1 MTRQAP
7 LNQASANPMERW
19 SDALSALQL
28 LQIDPHGFGGVCLRA
43 PHGPVRE
50 RWLQALAGLGLA
62 LVKVPG
68 SVDSERLLGGID
80 LAHTLQT
87 GQLQTQASLLQQAD
101 QGLVCLPMAER
112 LSPALLA
119 PLVQALE
126 QGQVPPTRHSAAP
139 TITRFGV
146 VALDESLAD
155 EPGVGAALAERLGVW
170 LDLHELSPSDIS
182 AGWADSHNGVDADT
196 GTDSDSLHIRISPG
210 ALARAREQLRQVQA
224 SDEHMQALCA
234 VALGLGIG
242 SLRVPSLALRVA
254 CGHAALNGRS
264 TLDADDLGFAAR
276 CVLAPRATQW
286 PAEPSAQEAAETVPQ
301 EDSTPPPEPPDNAD
315 QAPDNDAEKDKDPDI
330 APPAEPSAQ
339 DLQEMMVA
347 AALASLP
354 PHVLDALMTRP
365 GSASQNTSGRSG
377 QTRAGSQRGRPL
389 PPRPGR
395 PGGQARLHVLA
406 TLRAAA
412 PKQRLRQATTPLT
425 TPLATPFKKPN
436 AAPLAPPHPTAHP
449 QAPTFAAAAKT
460 SNSANRLN
468 PVSAGS
474 NLAHPLR
481 GRVAIRAEDFH
492 IQRYQQRASSCLILA
507 LDASGSA
514 ALQRLAEAKGAV
526 ELLLQQSYARRDSV
540 CIVAFRGAQAQLLLP
555 MTRSLVRAKRAMT
568 GLPGGGGTPLA
579 LALKMAHEQ
588 AAQLQRQ
595 GVTPILVVLSDG
607 RANVTLQ
614 GLGGRAQAQLDAQ
627 SWGQQWRASGH
638 RALWIDTSM
647 HPDAQAQQLAST
659 MGASYLPMP
668 QVQSQR
674 MAHAIERVRSP
685 QV

>member
-1 MTRQAP
+1 MTRESTPQ
-7 LNQASANPMERW
+7 QTASDPVERW
-19 SDALSALQL
+19 HDALTALQL

-50 RWLQALAGLGLA
+50 RWLQALGDLGLG

-87 GQLQTQASLLQQAD
+87 GQLHLQAGLLQQAD

-126 QGQVPPTRHSAAP
+126 QGQVPPNRHSAEP
-139 TITRFGV
+139 SVTRFGV
-146 VALDESLAD
+146 VALDESLPD

-170 LDLHELSPSDIS
+170 LDLHELSPSDIH
-182 AGWADSHNGVDADT
+182 ADWTDANNE
-196 GTDSDSLHIRISPG
+196 GLQLRLSPG
-210 ALARAREQLRQVQA
+210 ALARAREQLAQVQA
-224 SDEHMQALCA
+224 SDDQMQALCA
-234 VALGLGIG
+234 AALGLGIG
-242 SLRVPSLALRVA
+242 SLRVPSLALRLA
-254 CGHAALNGRS
+254 CAHAALNGRRA
-264 TLDADDLGFAAR
+264 LEADDLGFAAR

-286 PAEPSAQEAAETVPQ
+286 PTEPSAQEAEPAPQ
-301 EDSTPPPEPPDNAD
+301 EDVTPPQEPPPQPPDPPENTD
-315 QAPDNDAEKDKDPDI
+315 EAPDDQTEKDKDP
-330 APPAEPSAQ
+330 APTPEPSAE
-339 DLQEMMVA
+339 DLQDMMVA

-354 PHVLDALMTRP
+354 PHMLDALMTRQGATSP
-365 GSASQNTSGRSG
+365 QSSGRSG

-412 PKQRLRQATTPLT
+412 PKQRLRQARST
-425 TPLATPFKKPN
+425 
-436 AAPLAPPHPTAHP
+436 
-449 QAPTFAAAAKT
+449 
-460 SNSANRLN
+460 
-468 PVSAGS
+468 
-474 NLAHPLR
+474 

-555 MTRSLVRAKRAMT
+555 ATRSLVRAKRAMT

-614 GLGGRAQAQLDAQ
+614 GLGGRAQAQSDAQ

-647 HPDAQAQQLAST
+647 QPDAQAQQLAST

-674 MAHAIERVRSP
+674 MASAIERVRSP

>member
-1 MTRQAP
+1 MTRESSPQQA
-7 LNQASANPMERW
+7 ASDPVERW
-19 SDALSALQL
+19 HDALTALQL

-50 RWLQALAGLGLA
+50 HWLQALAGLGVGLI
-62 LVKVPG
+62 KVPG

-80 LAHTLQT
+80 LAQTLQT
-87 GQLQTQASLLQQAD
+87 GQLHMQAGLLQQAD

-139 TITRFGV
+139 TPTRFGV
-146 VALDESLAD
+146 VALDESLTD

-170 LDLHELSPSDIS
+170 LDLHELSPSDIH
-182 AGWADSHNGVDADT
+182 AAWQDHRE
-196 GTDSDSLHIRISPG
+196 SDKLQIRLSPA
-210 ALARAREQLRQVQA
+210 ALARAREHLPQVQA
-224 SDEHMQALCA
+224 SDEQVQALCA
-234 VALGLGIG
+234 AALGLGIG
-242 SLRVPSLALRVA
+242 SLRVPSLALHVA
-254 CGHAALNGRS
+254 CGHAAMNGRS

-286 PAEPSAQEAAETVPQ
+286 PAEPSAPEAEPAPQ
-301 EDSTPPPEPPDNAD
+301 EDASPPEPPEESGE
-315 QAPDNDAEKDKDPDI
+315 APESEAESDHTQDPG
-330 APPAEPSAQ
+330 PPPEQNAEPSAE

-354 PHVLDALMTRP
+354 PHMLDALMTRQ
-365 GSASQNTSGRSG
+365 GATRQQSSGRSG

-412 PKQRLRQATTPLT
+412 PKQRLRQTHST
-425 TPLATPFKKPN
+425 
-436 AAPLAPPHPTAHP
+436 
-449 QAPTFAAAAKT
+449 
-460 SNSANRLN
+460 
-468 PVSAGS
+468 
-474 NLAHPLR
+474 

-492 IQRYQQRASSCLILA
+492 TQRYQQRASSCLILA

-526 ELLLQQSYARRDSV
+526 ELLLQQSYARRDTV

-555 MTRSLVRAKRAMT
+555 ATRSLVRAKRAMT

-647 HPDAQAQQLAST
+647 QPDAQAQQLAST

-674 MAHAIERVRSP
+674 MASAIERVRSP
-685 QV
+685 QP

>member
-1 MTRQAP
+1 
-7 LNQASANPMERW
+7 
-19 SDALSALQL
+19 
-28 LQIDPHGFGGVCLRA
+28 
-43 PHGPVRE
+43 
-50 RWLQALAGLGLA
+50 
-62 LVKVPG
+62 
-68 SVDSERLLGGID
+68 
-80 LAHTLQT
+80 
-87 GQLQTQASLLQQAD
+87 
-101 QGLVCLPMAER
+101 
-112 LSPALLA
+112 
-119 PLVQALE
+119 
-126 QGQVPPTRHSAAP
+126 
-139 TITRFGV
+139 
-146 VALDESLAD
+146 
-155 EPGVGAALAERLGVW
+155 
-170 LDLHELSPSDIS
+170 
-182 AGWADSHNGVDADT
+182 
-196 GTDSDSLHIRISPG
+196 
-210 ALARAREQLRQVQA
+210 
-224 SDEHMQALCA
+224 
-234 VALGLGIG
+234 LGLGIG

-276 CVLAPRATQW
+276 CVLAPRATLW
-286 PAEPSAQEAAETVPQ
+286 PAEPSAQEAESTPQ
-301 EDSTPPPEPPDNAD
+301 VDATPPPEPPEPPQDSNE
-315 QAPDNDAEKDKDPDI
+315 APENEAEKDKDPDTEQN
-330 APPAEPSAQ
+330 AEPSAE

-354 PHVLDALMTRP
+354 PHMLDALMTRQ
-365 GSASQNTSGRSG
+365 GAASHHTSGRSG
-377 QTRAGSQRGRPL
+377 QSRAGSQHGRPL

-412 PKQRLRQATTPLT
+412 PKQRLRQAHST
-425 TPLATPFKKPN
+425 
-436 AAPLAPPHPTAHP
+436 
-449 QAPTFAAAAKT
+449 
-460 SNSANRLN
+460 
-468 PVSAGS
+468 
-474 NLAHPLR
+474 

-492 IQRYQQRASSCLILA
+492 IQRYQQRSSSCLILA

-614 GLGGRAQAQLDAQ
+614 GLGGRTQAQADAHNW
-627 SWGQQWRASGH
+627 SQQWHSTGH
-638 RALWIDTSM
+638 RALWIDTSVQ
-647 HPDAQAQQLAST
+647 PDAQAKQLACT

-674 MAHAIERVRSP
+674 MAHAMDSLRTGSA
-685 QV
+685 

>member
-1 MTRQAP
+1 MAREAP
-7 LNQASANPMERW
+7 TPSTPSDPLERW
-19 SDALSALQL
+19 NDALTTLQL
-28 LQIDPHGFGGVCLRA
+28 LQLDPHGFGGVCLRA

-50 RWLQALAGLGLA
+50 RWLQALAGLGIG

-87 GQLQTQASLLQQAD
+87 GQLHLQAGLLQQAN

-139 TITRFGV
+139 TPTRFGV
-146 VALDESLAD
+146 VALDESLPD

-170 LDLHELSPSDIS
+170 LDLNELSPSDIH
-182 AGWADSHNGVDADT
+182 AALQDDSG
-196 GTDSDSLHIRISPG
+196 SDGLQIRLSPG
-210 ALARAREQLRQVQA
+210 ALARAREHLPQVQA
-224 SDEHMQALCA
+224 SDEQMQALCA
-234 VALGLGIG
+234 AALGLGIG

-286 PAEPSAQEAAETVPQ
+286 PAEPSEQEAAEPAPQ
-301 EDSTPPPEPPDNAD
+301 EDTSPPPEPPEPPEDSGE
-315 QAPDNDAEKDKDPDI
+315 APESDTEKDNSPDPG
-330 APPAEPSAQ
+330 PPPEPSAE

-354 PHVLDALMTRP
+354 PHMLDALMTRQ
-365 GSASQNTSGRSG
+365 GAASHNTSGRSG

-412 PKQRLRQATTPLT
+412 PKQRLRQAHST
-425 TPLATPFKKPN
+425 
-436 AAPLAPPHPTAHP
+436 
-449 QAPTFAAAAKT
+449 
-460 SNSANRLN
+460 
-468 PVSAGS
+468 
-474 NLAHPLR
+474 

-614 GLGGRAQAQLDAQ
+614 GLGGRAQAQTDAH

-647 HPDAQAQQLAST
+647 QPDTQAQQLATT

-685 QV
+685 QA

>member
-1 MTRQAP
+1 MTREAP
-7 LNQASANPMERW
+7 PPSTPASTPSEPLERW
-19 SDALSALQL
+19 HDALTALQL

-50 RWLQALAGLGLA
+50 RWLHALSGLGIG

-87 GQLQTQASLLQQAD
+87 GQLHMQAGLLQQAN

-126 QGQVPPTRHSAAP
+126 QGQVPPTRHSAEP
-139 TITRFGV
+139 TVTRFGV
-146 VALDESLAD
+146 VALDESLPD

-170 LDLHELSPSDIS
+170 LDLHALSPSDIH
-182 AGWADSHNGVDADT
+182 AAWTDAHTEGLD
-196 GTDSDSLHIRISPG
+196 LRLSPG
-210 ALARAREQLRQVQA
+210 ALTRARDQLAQVQA
-224 SDEHMQALCA
+224 SDDQMQALCA
-234 VALGLGIG
+234 AALGLGIG
-242 SLRVPSLALRVA
+242 SLRVPSLALRLA
-254 CGHAALNGRS
+254 CAHAALNGRQA
-264 TLDADDLGFAAR
+264 LEADDLGFAAR

-286 PAEPSAQEAAETVPQ
+286 PAEPSAQEAEPAPQ
-301 EDSTPPPEPPDNAD
+301 EDTTPPPDQPEPPETADEAPDD
-315 QAPDNDAEKDKDPDI
+315 QAKKDKDPG
-330 APPAEPSAQ
+330 PPPEQNNEPSAE

-354 PHVLDALMTRP
+354 PHMLDALMTRQGATSP
-365 GSASQNTSGRSG
+365 QSSGRSG

-412 PKQRLRQATTPLT
+412 PKQRLRQAHST
-425 TPLATPFKKPN
+425 
-436 AAPLAPPHPTAHP
+436 
-449 QAPTFAAAAKT
+449 
-460 SNSANRLN
+460 
-468 PVSAGS
+468 
-474 NLAHPLR
+474 

-555 MTRSLVRAKRAMT
+555 ATRSLVRAKRAMT

-595 GVTPILVVLSDG
+595 GITPILVVLSDG

-647 HPDAQAQQLAST
+647 QPDAQAQQLAAT

-674 MAHAIERVRSP
+674 MASAIERVRSP

>member
-1 MTRQAP
+1 MTREAP
-7 LNQASANPMERW
+7 PPSTPSDPLERW
-19 SDALSALQL
+19 NDALTALQL
-28 LQIDPHGFGGVCLRA
+28 LQIDPHGFGGVCLCA

-50 RWLQALAGLGLA
+50 RWLQALADLGLG

-87 GQLQTQASLLQQAD
+87 GQLHLQAGLLQQAD

-126 QGQVPPTRHSAAP
+126 QGQVPASRHSAEP
-139 TITRFGV
+139 SVTRFGV
-146 VALDESLAD
+146 VALDESLPD

-170 LDLHELSPSDIS
+170 LDLHELSPTDIQ
-182 AGWADSHNGVDADT
+182 ADWATAHATTDADT
-196 GTDSDSLHIRISPG
+196 DSLHIRLSHS
-210 ALARAREQLRQVQA
+210 ALIRAREHLPQVQA
-224 SDEHMQALCA
+224 SDEQMQALCA
-234 VALGLGIG
+234 AALGLGIG

-286 PAEPSAQEAAETVPQ
+286 PAEPSVEEAAAEPAPQ
-301 EDSTPPPEPPDNAD
+301 EDTSPPPEPPEPPEDSGE
-315 QAPDNDAEKDKDPDI
+315 APESDAEKDNSPDPG
-330 APPAEPSAQ
+330 PPPEPSAE

-347 AALASLP
+347 AAMASLP
-354 PHVLDALMTRP
+354 PHMLDALMTRQ
-365 GSASQNTSGRSG
+365 GAASHNTSGRSG
-377 QTRAGSQRGRPL
+377 QTRSGSQRGRPL

-412 PKQRLRQATTPLT
+412 PKQRLRQAHST
-425 TPLATPFKKPN
+425 
-436 AAPLAPPHPTAHP
+436 
-449 QAPTFAAAAKT
+449 
-460 SNSANRLN
+460 
-468 PVSAGS
+468 
-474 NLAHPLR
+474 

-614 GLGGRAQAQLDAQ
+614 GLGGRAQAQSDAQ

-647 HPDAQAQQLAST
+647 QPDAQAQQLAST

-674 MAHAIERVRSP
+674 MASAIERVRSP
-685 QV
+685 QA

>member
-1 MTRQAP
+1 MTREAP
-7 LNQASANPMERW
+7 PPSTPSDPLERW
-19 SDALSALQL
+19 HDALTALQL

-50 RWLQALAGLGLA
+50 RWLQALADLGLG

-87 GQLQTQASLLQQAD
+87 GQLHLQAGLLQQAN

-126 QGQVPPTRHSAAP
+126 QGQVPPTRHNAEP
-139 TITRFGV
+139 TLTRFGV
-146 VALDESLAD
+146 VALDESLPD

-170 LDLHELSPSDIS
+170 LDLNELSPSDIH
-182 AGWADSHNGVDADT
+182 ADWTDAHT
-196 GTDSDSLHIRISPG
+196 EGLHLRLSPG
-210 ALARAREQLRQVQA
+210 ALARAREQLAKVQA
-224 SDEHMQALCA
+224 SDDQMQALCA
-234 VALGLGIG
+234 AALGLGIG
-242 SLRVPSLALRVA
+242 SLRVPSLALRLA
-254 CGHAALNGRS
+254 CAHAALNGRQA
-264 TLDADDLGFAAR
+264 LEADDLGFVAR

-286 PAEPSAQEAAETVPQ
+286 PTEPSAQEAEAAPQ
-301 EDSTPPPEPPDNAD
+301 EDKTPPQEPPPQPPETPENAD
-315 QAPDNDAEKDKDPDI
+315 EAPDDDAEKDKETG
-330 APPAEPSAQ
+330 PPPEPSAE

-354 PHVLDALMTRP
+354 PHMLDALMTRQ
-365 GSASQNTSGRSG
+365 GASSPQSSGRSG

-412 PKQRLRQATTPLT
+412 PKQRLRQAHST
-425 TPLATPFKKPN
+425 
-436 AAPLAPPHPTAHP
+436 
-449 QAPTFAAAAKT
+449 
-460 SNSANRLN
+460 
-468 PVSAGS
+468 
-474 NLAHPLR
+474 

-614 GLGGRAQAQLDAQ
+614 GLGGRAQAQSDAQ

-647 HPDAQAQQLAST
+647 QPDAQAQQLAST

-668 QVQSQR
+668 QVQSRR

-685 QV
+685 GA

>member
-1 MTRQAP
+1 MKLKPATSSSDTTP
-7 LNQASANPMERW
+7 FERW
-19 SDALSALQL
+19 TEALTTLQL
-28 LQIDPHGFGGVCLRA
+28 LQMDPQGFGGICLRA

-50 RWLQALAGLGLA
+50 CWLGALASLGLA
-62 LVKVPG
+62 MVKVPG
-68 SVDSERLLGGID
+68 SVDAERLLGGID
-80 LAHTLQT
+80 LARTLQT
-87 GQLQTQASLLQQAD
+87 GQLQTQAGLLQQAD
-101 QGLVCLPMAER
+101 QGLVLLPMAER
-112 LSPALLA
+112 LPPALLA

-126 QGQVPPTRHSAAP
+126 QGQVPPTRHSGAP
-139 TITRFGV
+139 TATRFGV
-146 VALDESLAD
+146 IALDESLPD
-155 EPGVGAALAERLGVW
+155 EPGVGPALQERLGIW
-170 LDLHELSPSDIS
+170 LDLHELSPSDIH
-182 AGWADSHNGVDADT
+182 AGWLDGSKIE
-196 GTDSDSLHIRISPG
+196 SDKLHIKLGPE
-210 ALARAREQLRQVQA
+210 ALARARQGLPQVLATDAQV
-224 SDEHMQALCA
+224 QALCA
-234 VALGLGIG
+234 AALGLGIG

-264 TLDADDLGFAAR
+264 TLQDEDLGFAAR

-286 PAEPSAQEAAETVPQ
+286 PAEPTSEEAAPQ
-301 EDSTPPPEPPDNAD
+301 TPPPESDTATTETPPQDPGEAPKDLAD
-315 QAPDNDAEKDKDPDI
+315 ESKDKSPDDAPKQAP
-330 APPAEPSAQ
+330 EPSAE

-354 PHVLDALMTRP
+354 PHMLDALMTRQGAP
-365 GSASQNTSGRSG
+365 SHNSSGRSG
-377 QTRAGSQRGRPL
+377 QTRAGQQRGRPL

-395 PGGQARLHVLA
+395 PGGHARLHVLA

-412 PKQRLRQATTPLT
+412 PKQRLRQSAQFHPLNAPNTPNELH
-425 TPLATPFKKPN
+425 AQ
-436 AAPLAPPHPTAHP
+436 TA
-449 QAPTFAAAAKT
+449 Q
-460 SNSANRLN
+460 
-468 PVSAGS
+468 
-474 NLAHPLR
+474 NLAGTPNPTSTLPS

-540 CIVAFRGAQAQLLLP
+540 CIVSFRGAQAQLLLP

-595 GVTPILVVLSDG
+595 GITPILVVLSDG

-614 GLGGRAQAQLDAQ
+614 GLGGRAQAQTDAQ
-627 SWGQQWRASGH
+627 SWGQQWRLSGH
-638 RALWIDTSM
+638 RSLWIDTSLQ
-647 HPDAQAQQLAST
+647 PDAQAQQLATT

-668 QVQSQR
+668 QVQAQR
-674 MAHAIERVRSP
+674 MARAMELVRSP
-685 QV
+685 SA